1 MTAME
6 DKIDNIK
13 EAVFKEKKIA
23 NEFKSLFNYFENS
36 KDEQEK
42 KMVNSQIEKLKS
54 LLINANDELPVL
66 IEKIRKG
73 MSGKISGTD
82 VAFNM
87 VSGSGKE
94 HMAVLSA
101 LLKLGVG
108 IRLVSYVNDSLKEI

>member
-1 MTAME
+1 MTELVIVVSTGKGTWAEAAKIISAGEWEKIFIITNDFGRENFSKKENME
-6 DKIDNIK
+6 
-13 EAVFKEKKIA
+13 
-23 NEFKSLFNYFENS
+23 
-36 KDEQEK
+36 
-42 KMVNSQIEKLKS
+42 
-54 LLINANDELPVL
+54 LIVVNANDDLPVL